1 MNVLELHA
9 RHKPRWNGDEWWKP
23 DDFLWK
29 VDWHAENLT
38 TKIDRK
44 GIHGLIKKRTTRA
57 ADIRGQPVTRSRVRK
72 KHPDVYATLSSINV
86 KAPSRQKLTF

>member
-9 RHKPRWNGDEWWKP
+9 RHKSRWNGDEWWKP

-29 VDWHAENLT
+29 VDWQAENLT

-44 GIHGLIKKRTTRA
+44 GILGLIKLNHS
-57 ADIRGQPVTRSRVRK
+57 DHG
-72 KHPDVYATLSSINV
+72 HL
-86 KAPSRQKLTF
+86 

>member
-29 VDWHAENLT
+29 VDWQAENLT

-44 GIHGLIKKRTTRA
+44 GILGLIKLNHS
-57 ADIRGQPVTRSRVRK
+57 DRGCPL
-72 KHPDVYATLSSINV
+72 PDRNWI
-86 KAPSRQKLTF
+86 Q

>member
-29 VDWHAENLT
+29 VDWQAENLT

-44 GIHGLIKKRTTRA
+44 GIHGRQDL
-57 ADIRGQPVTRSRVRK
+57 
-72 KHPDVYATLSSINV
+72 TLTVISVAGS
-86 KAPSRQKLTF
+86 

>member
-29 VDWHAENLT
+29 VDWQAENLT

-44 GIHGLIKKRTTRA
+44 GILGLIKLNHS
-57 ADIRGQPVTRSRVRK
+57 DRGYPF
-72 KHPDVYATLSSINV
+72 PDRNWI
-86 KAPSRQKLTF
+86 Q

>member
-9 RHKPRWNGDEWWKP
+9 RHRPRWNGEEWWKP

-29 VDWHAENLT
+29 VDWKAENLT

-44 GIHGLIKKRTTRA
+44 T
-57 ADIRGQPVTRSRVRK
+57 DP
-72 KHPDVYATLSSINV
+72 
-86 KAPSRQKLTF
+86 

>member
-9 RHKPRWNGDEWWKP
+9 RHRPRWNGDEWWKP

-29 VDWHAENLT
+29 VDWKAENLT

-44 GIHGLIKKRTTRA
+44 KDPRTSYSEK
-57 ADIRGQPVTRSRVRK
+57 IQPGR
-72 KHPDVYATLSSINV
+72 
-86 KAPSRQKLTF
+86 